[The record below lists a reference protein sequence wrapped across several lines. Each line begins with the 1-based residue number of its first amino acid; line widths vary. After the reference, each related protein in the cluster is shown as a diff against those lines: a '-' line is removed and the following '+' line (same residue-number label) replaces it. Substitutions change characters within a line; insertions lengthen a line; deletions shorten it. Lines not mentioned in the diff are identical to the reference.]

1 VLQRPLESNQY
12 TSKEFSALCK
22 QLGVVQSMGAVGTSA
37 DNAAC
42 ESFHASLKRET
53 LQGDHCYDGAR
64 SCRLTV
70 FRWLTRYN
78 TRRRHSANGQPS
90 PVAYERRHQQTSATL
105 ELAA

>member
-1 VLQRPLESNQY
+1 VLQRPLEPKQY
-12 TSKEFSALCK
+12 TSKEFSTLCK

-53 LQGDHCYDGAR
+53 LQGDHCYNDTR
-64 SCRLTV
+64 SARLTV

-78 TRRRHSANGQPS
+78 TRRRHSANRQLS
-90 PVAYERRHQQTSATL
+90 PVDYEHRHQQTPATL
-105 ELAA
+105 VLAA